1 MSGNEPS
8 RIMDEAR
15 IKRLRSLIAQL
26 EQVPP
31 SKQRDA
37 LLRIARDRVVALDT
51 DVHDSSTWGLALD
64 DLEIHGHVTGVG
76 LHHKFR

>member
-8 RIMDEAR
+8 RIMDAAR
-15 IKRLRSLIAQL
+15 IKRLWGLIAQL
-26 EQVPP
+26 EQAPP

-37 LLRIARDRVVALDT
+37 LLRIARERVVALDT
-51 DVHDSSTWGLALD
+51 GVHNSSTWGWRSMTSHD
-64 DLEIHGHVTGVG
+64 TGVG